1 MASHNIDHEFIIK
14 MIGEKDVGNTCFLLR
29 LTDDSLNK
37 VENHY
42 TCVFFIDK
50 ESILLQFERI
60 VGEEGFH
67 SLASDNFQGVH
78 GIILS
83 YDITKQNSFKN
94 LRNWL
99 QQIKANP
106 STKIVLIGTKSDK
119 INDRAISE
127 EEGKKLADEF
137 NIGFFECSAKLN
149 TNIKAIRDY
158 LVREILKGEKAI
170 NSLEAVLCAK
180 ILI

>member
-1 MASHNIDHEFIIK
+1 M
-14 MIGEKDVGNTCFLLR
+14 
-29 LTDDSLNK
+29 
-37 VENHY
+37 
-42 TCVFFIDK
+42 
-50 ESILLQFERI
+50 
-60 VGEEGFH
+60 
-67 SLASDNFQGVH
+67 
-78 GIILS
+78 
-83 YDITKQNSFKN
+83 
-94 LRNWL
+94 

-170 NSLEAVLCAK
+170 KNK
-180 ILI
+180 K